1 MRIIVGAAPAAGQPV
16 HILNARAAAR
26 RSGYLWKGPKRGLM
40 TSLHLA
46 VELDGDG
53 ARVSPRA
60 LADAVTAAESSG
72 FSLVT
77 FDDSPLP
84 PGGGFRLDATG
95 RAAYVSTLTDRVGLA
110 ATSNVTTAEPFHL
123 AAQLASLDHAS
134 HGRAAWIVAA
144 DGSAEALATIGG
156 SKLDPAVLHRE
167 AADVV
172 EVVRRL
178 WDSWDDD
185 AVIKDVA
192 TGRYLDPDRVH
203 HVDFTGATFSVK
215 GPLITPRP
223 PQGRPVVLA
232 PDDLAEAV
240 RPDVVLIGGTGLE
253 DVRRRAQRARESG
266 APLVFAEVEVLLGT
280 DVPAGRLPHGDRL
293 RYTGSAAGLTE
304 LLGWLATSVDGV
316 RLHAGVHA
324 TDLPVLIEEVLPA
337 LRKENL
343 LVAPEPGATLRT
355 SLGLPRPASR
365 FAAGAA

>member
-1 MRIIVGAAPAAGQPV
+1 
-16 HILNARAAAR
+16 
-26 RSGYLWKGPKRGLM
+26 M
-40 TSLHLA
+40 TRLHLA
-46 VELDGDG
+46 VELDGHD
-53 ARVSPRA
+53 A
-60 LADAVTAAESSG
+60 LADAVTTAESSG
-72 FSLVT
+72 FSFVT

-95 RAAYVSTLTDRVGLA
+95 RAAYVSTLTERIGLA

-156 SKLDPAVLHRE
+156 SKLDPAALHRE
-167 AADVV
+167 VADVV

-192 TGRYLDPDRVH
+192 TGRYLDPGRVH
-203 HVDFTGATFSVK
+203 HVDFTGATFAVK

-232 PDDLAEAV
+232 PDGLAEAA
-240 RPDVVLIGGTGLE
+240 RPDVVLVGGTGLE

-266 APLVFAEVEVLLGT
+266 APLVFAEVEVLLDTG
-280 DVPAGRLPHGDRL
+280 VRLPHRDRL
-293 RYTGSAAGLTE
+293 RYTGSAPGLVE

-316 RLHAGVHA
+316 RLHT
-324 TDLPVLIEEVLPA
+324 TDLPRLIEEVLPA

-343 LVAPEPGATLRT
+343 LVPPEPGATLRT
-355 SLGLPRPASR
+355 SLGLPRPASL
-365 FAAGAA
+365 FAEGAA

>member
-1 MRIIVGAAPAAGQPV
+1 
-16 HILNARAAAR
+16 
-26 RSGYLWKGPKRGLM
+26 M
-40 TSLHLA
+40 TRLHLA
-46 VELDGDG
+46 VELGGDG
-53 ARVSPRA
+53 TRVSPRA
-60 LADAVTAAESSG
+60 LADAVTTAESGG

-84 PGGGFRLDATG
+84 PVGGFRLDATG
-95 RAAYVSTLTDRVGLA
+95 RAAYVSTLTDRIGLA

-134 HGRAAWIVAA
+134 HGRAAWIVAG

-156 SKLDPAVLHRE
+156 SKLDPAALHRE
-167 AADVV
+167 VADVV

-185 AVIKDVA
+185 AVVKDVT

-232 PDDLAEAV
+232 PDDLAEAA
-240 RPDVVLIGGTGLE
+240 RPDVVLVGGTGLE
-253 DVRRRAQRARESG
+253 DVRRRAQRARASG

-280 DVPAGRLPHGDRL
+280 DAPDVPAERRPHRDRL
-293 RYTGSAAGLTE
+293 RYTGSSPGLVE
-304 LLGWLATSVDGV
+304 LLGWLATSADGV
-316 RLHAGVHA
+316 RLHA
-324 TDLPVLIEEVLPA
+324 TDLPRLIEVVLPA

-343 LVAPEPGATLRT
+343 LVPPEPGATLRT
-355 SLGLPRPASR
+355 SLGLPRPASL
-365 FAAGAA
+365 FAEGAA

>member
-1 MRIIVGAAPAAGQPV
+1 
-16 HILNARAAAR
+16 
-26 RSGYLWKGPKRGLM
+26 M

-72 FSLVT
+72 FTLVT

-95 RAAYVSTLTDRVGLA
+95 RAAYVSTLTDRAGLA
-110 ATSNVTTAEPFHL
+110 ATANVTTAEPFHL

-134 HGRAAWIVAA
+134 RGRAAWIVAA

-156 SKLDPAVLHRE
+156 SKLGPAALHRE

-172 EVVRRL
+172 EAVRRL

-185 AVIKDVA
+185 AVVKDVA

-266 APLVFAEVEVLLGT
+266 APLVFAEVEVLLDT
-280 DVPAGRLPHGDRL
+280 DVPAGRRPHDRL

-316 RLHAGVHA
+316 RLHAGVHTTGLTA
-324 TDLPVLIEEVLPA
+324 LIEEVLPA

-343 LVAPEPGATLRT
+343 LVPPQSGATLRA
-355 SLGLPRPASR
+355 SLGLPRPASV